1 MLSSTATFHPL
12 DEELD
17 LFTDP
22 LFAAEQSARVFFS
35 TSSEVELNRKLND
48 LSRKQIAVE
57 RILKQ
62 KVRENYKSFLFAN
75 NEVASVGQD
84 MEDLTELVEQ
94 ISEYVVGIRANREN
108 ETAKQRLK
116 SKINREGT
124 IAVASSSQS
133 TITTKGTKTTRK
145 SAGSS
150 SNDDTVATNAMIR
163 TSGNSL
169 MKKYG
174 GT

>member
-1 MLSSTATFHPL
+1 MLSSSTTFHPL

-22 LFAAEQSARVFFS
+22 LFAAEHAARVFFS
-35 TSSEVELNRKLND
+35 TSSEGELNRKLND
-48 LSRKQIAVE
+48 LSRKQVAVE

-62 KVRENYKSFLFAN
+62 KVRENYQSFLFAN

-84 MEDLTELVEQ
+84 MEDLTGLVEQ
-94 ISEYVVGIRANREN
+94 ISDYVAGIRANREN
-108 ETAKQRLK
+108 ETMKHRLK
-116 SKINREGT
+116 SNSNNEST
-124 IAVASSSQS
+124 MAAVSSSQS
-133 TITTKGTKTTRK
+133 TVKSKGAKTTRK
-145 SAGSS
+145 SGVSGVD
-150 SNDDTVATNAMIR
+150 NTMIR

-174 GT
+174 GE

>member
-1 MLSSTATFHPL
+1 MLSSTPTFHPL

-22 LFAAEQSARVFFS
+22 LFAAEHAARVFFS

-75 NEVASVGQD
+75 NEVASIGQD
-84 MEDLTELVEQ
+84 MEDLTGLVGQ
-94 ISEYVVGIRANREN
+94 ISDYVAGIRANREN
-108 ETAKQRLK
+108 ETIKHRLK
-116 SKINREGT
+116 SKSNNEST
-124 IAVASSSQS
+124 LSAASSSQ
-133 TITTKGTKTTRK
+133 TTVKTKGTKTTRK
-145 SAGSS
+145 SGANSV
-150 SNDDTVATNAMIR
+150 DDAVANAIIN

-174 GT
+174 GG